1 MNKIVRALTHPRLVL
16 GVLLERTSYLW
27 SDRTYLKW
35 RFRLSMGRKLNL
47 DNPVTFNEKLQWLKL
62 YNRRPEYT
70 IMVDKVRVK
79 EYVAGI
85 LGEEYIIPTLGVWD
99 NPDDIDFNALP
110 NQFVL
115 KCNHNSGLG
124 MCICKDKSKLDM
136 PKVRK
141 ELRKGLEQNYFLHG
155 REWPYKNVP
164 RRILAEK
171 FMVDESGTELKDY
184 KYYCF
189 GGEAK
194 FMFIASGRLLD
205 SKTFSYYNMNFE
217 KLPFEWGAPASNE
230 VVKRPETFYKMKM
243 LAEILAKDLPEVR
256 IDFYDVNGNIY
267 FGEIT
272 FFDGSGMES
281 FNPKEWDEH
290 LGKLIKLP
298 PPFVMNI

>member
-1 MNKIVRALTHPRLVL
+1 MRKSKIMALCRNP
-16 GVLLERTSYLW
+16 LLIFVWVINRFSVVIPDNL
-27 SDRTYLKW
+27 YLKW
-35 RFRLSMGRKLNL
+35 IFRLRMGKRL
-47 DNPVTFNEKLQWLKL
+47 DLEHPVTFNEKLQWLKL
-62 YNRRPEYT
+62 YNRKPEYT
-70 IMVDKVRVK
+70 IMVDKVKAK
-79 EYVAGI
+79 EYVAEK
-85 LGEEYIIPTLGVWD
+85 LGSEYIIPTLGVWD
-99 NPDDIDFNALP
+99 DPDEIDFDALP
-110 NQFVL
+110 DQFVL

-124 MCICKDKSKLDM
+124 MCICRDKSELDI
-136 PKVRK
+136 PKVK
-141 ELRKGLEQNYFLHG
+141 AGLRRGLRQNYFLYG
-155 REWPYKNVP
+155 REWPYKDVS
-164 RRILAEK
+164 RKILAEK

-217 KLPFEWGAPASNE
+217 KLPFEWGAPVSNE

-281 FNPKEWDEH
+281 FNPKEWDGH

-298 PPFVMNI
+298 PPFQ